1 MSATTEAKSL
11 IADKSYTPVFGARPV
26 KRYLQKFIE
35 TQIGKL
41 IISGELRDGH
51 KVIIDADGEELK
63 LTAQ

>member
-1 MSATTEAKSL
+1 M
-11 IADKSYTPVFGARPV
+11 FGARPV

-63 LTAQ
+63 LTAE